1 MDTKTYQQLLTEF
14 FEKYSDLLNKK
25 PPSRKR
31 GHFTKCVL
39 KRRRRNKIAKE
50 TRRKQ
55 R

>member
-1 MDTKTYQQLLTEF
+1 MNTKTYQQLLSEF
-14 FEKYSDLLNKK
+14 FEKYNNLIQKPSTRKK
-25 PPSRKR
+25 
-31 GHFTKCVL
+31 GHFKKALL